1 MLLFVRKRTFLGL
14 CLDQR
19 DLVEGELIR
28 KPGVDLGLF
37 DELVY

>member
-1 MLLFVRKRTFLGL
+1 VANRL

-19 DLVEGELIR
+19 DLVEIALVH